1 MNDDKLSVIFF
12 AIVSGSN
19 SKIRIFLNFFVGKN
33 NVYLSGKKICFP
45 LFLFAA
51 PTVYVLFLF
60 SILNKLLHLESRIR
74 IMQQSHAPL
83 MLNYSK
89 LKQLRSNV
97 LAVYQIIIKMFF
109 LPFWTCKNIWEK
121 RAIIAI
127 LPINYKKRECLKT
140 HKIRMETIFI
150 WKYCLRKENMSNELC
165 QVEMK

>member
-97 LAVYQIIIKMFF
+97 LAVYQITIKMFQN
-109 LPFWTCKNIWEK
+109 LPFWTCQIFGKNVLLSLFYLSILK
-121 RAIIAI
+121 RG
-127 LPINYKKRECLKT
+127 N
-140 HKIRMETIFI
+140 
-150 WKYCLRKENMSNELC
+150 
-165 QVEMK
+165 V